1 MVSVVMPAY
10 NSEKYIADSIESILK
25 QTYKDFELIVV
36 NDGSVDNTSNIV
48 KKYIHSDSRVRL
60 IEQKNQGVSVARN
73 SGIDAANGEYISFLD
88 ADDLW
93 DENFLHY
100 VMEYAKNN
108 TQAEFIYARTIECFS
123 DGRKSI
129 IGSKESKEGYF
140 EDFIAPNNEMRLTF
154 HMSGILVKKKILDK
168 NNIRFVP
175 GVRLSEDTGFYL
187 ELLSCT
193 KVHAVDKVLTY
204 YIRRDDSVTSVEW
217 KPYFWKGHAEIYEH
231 IGDFVEKHRP
241 QAMNAL
247 KKARGY
253 VAYRFI
259 LGCLKHGYI
268 DDAIKYRERWSN
280 WLSYFAHGDG
290 KLKDRLKCSLVICAN
305 RILLNIIG
313 KL

>member
-25 QTYKDFELIVV
+25 QTYNDFELIVV
-36 NDGSVDNTSNIV
+36 NDGSIDNTSNIV
-48 KKYIHSDSRVRL
+48 RKYINKDYRIRL
-60 IEQKNQGVSVARN
+60 LEQKNQGVSIARN
-73 SGIDAANGEYISFLD
+73 TGIDATKGEYISFLD

-93 DENFLHY
+93 DENFLYH
-100 VMEYAKNN
+100 VMEYAKKNI
-108 TQAEFIYARTIECFS
+108 QAEFIYARTMECFS
-123 DGRKSI
+123 DGRKCI

-154 HMSGILVKKKILDK
+154 HISGILIKKEVLDK
-168 NNIRFVP
+168 NHIRFVS

-217 KPYFWKGHAEIYEH
+217 KPDFWKGHAEIYEH

-241 QAMNAL
+241 QAMTAL

-253 VAYRFI
+253 VAYRFV
-259 LGCLKHGYI
+259 LGCLKHEYI
-268 DDAIKYRERWSN
+268 EEAIKYRERWNS
-280 WLSYFAHGDG
+280 WLSDFADGDG
-290 KLKDRLKCSLVICAN
+290 KLKDRLKCRLVICAS
-305 RILLNIIG
+305 RMLLNVIG